1 MTTTGFDQAAYKA
14 GQECDWTATA
24 QGWLEQH
31 RVSERQWQQ
40 VSARL
45 LDRARVQPGHR
56 VLDMAT
62 AADPAV
68 SSSESAIR
76 RWRMPRA
83 DRLLHHSLWSALPA
97 S

>member
-31 RVSERQWQQ
+31 RVSERQW
-40 VSARL
+40 
-45 LDRARVQPGHR
+45 HR